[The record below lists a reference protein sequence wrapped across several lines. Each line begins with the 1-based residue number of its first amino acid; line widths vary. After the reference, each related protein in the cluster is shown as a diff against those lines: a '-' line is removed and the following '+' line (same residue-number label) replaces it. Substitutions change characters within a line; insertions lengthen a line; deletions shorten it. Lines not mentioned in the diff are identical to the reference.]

1 MVTILQVDFP
11 LEEPFGN
18 EMAEQFEDLA
28 TSINHEPGFLWNI
41 WTENESEQE
50 AGGIY
55 AVDNKT
61 NARKYLDMHSQRIQ
75 SMGVPYVNAKIFD
88 VNEDLTQI
96 TKGRLD

>member
-28 TSINHEPGFLWNI
+28 TSINHEPGFLWKI

>member
-1 MVTILQVDFP
+1 
-11 LEEPFGN
+11 
-18 EMAEQFEDLA
+18 MAEQFEDLA
-28 TSINHEPGFLWNI
+28 TSINHEPGFLWMI

-55 AVDNKT
+55 AFNNKT

>member
-11 LEEPFGN
+11 LNGPFGN
-18 EMAEQFEDLA
+18 EMAEQFKDLA
-28 TSINHEPGFLWNI
+28 ESINHEPGFLWKI

-55 AVDNKT
+55 AFDNKT
-61 NARKYLDMHSQRIQ
+61 HANQYLEMHSQRIK

-88 VNEDLTQI
+88 VNESLTKI
-96 TKGRLD
+96 NKDRIN

>member
-11 LEEPFGN
+11 LNGPFGN
-18 EMAEQFEDLA
+18 EIAEQFKDLA
-28 TSINHEPGFLWNI
+28 ESINHEPGFLWKI

-55 AVDNKT
+55 AFDNKT
-61 NARKYLDMHSQRIQ
+61 HANQYLEMHSQRIK

-88 VNEDLTQI
+88 VNESLTKI
-96 TKGRLD
+96 NKGRIN